1 MSFSFF
7 LARRFFQGNK
17 DGKRKASTPAIHV
30 ATAGVAIG
38 LAVMIVS
45 IFVVKGFQHEVK
57 EKITGFGTH
66 IELLNDARVG
76 YSNTMPPQP
85 AAILPP
91 ESYPI
96 VTDSSVI
103 SEMKNIPGV
112 SHVQRTSMKMGI
124 IKTEEHFKSIE
135 IKGIGEEYDTKFLKS
150 ALTEGK
156 IPQFSSKSAS
166 GKVLVSN
173 QMKRE
178 LGLKLGDKIYVY
190 FFEDIVKVRLLE
202 ICGIYQTN
210 LKQFDDVFIISDL
223 YTVNELNNWSADK
236 SSELEITVSDF
247 NRLDR
252 HLEDVSARFDGRR
265 DTSDAVYCVMS
276 IKKNPNTANTF
287 QWLNLLDFNVWVIL
301 IIMVMVAVFTMTS
314 GLLILILERI
324 PTIGLLKSMGATTA
338 SIGRVFLNFAALI
351 IIRGMIIGNVLG
363 LGLAWLQKQFGIVSL
378 DPQSYYVDKVPVLF
392 NWWWFI
398 GLNLGTLVITLIVLI
413 IPSLAIS
420 RIQPAKSIR
429 FD

>member
-1 MSFSFF
+1 M
-7 LARRFFQGNK
+7 
-17 DGKRKASTPAIHV
+17 
-30 ATAGVAIG
+30 
-38 LAVMIVS
+38 
-45 IFVVKGFQHEVK
+45 
-57 EKITGFGTH
+57 
-66 IELLNDARVG
+66 
-76 YSNTMPPQP
+76 
-85 AAILPP
+85 
-91 ESYPI
+91 
-96 VTDSSVI
+96 
-103 SEMKNIPGV
+103 
-112 SHVQRTSMKMGI
+112 
-124 IKTEEHFKSIE
+124 
-135 IKGIGEEYDTKFLKS
+135 
-150 ALTEGK
+150 
-156 IPQFSSKSAS
+156 
-166 GKVLVSN
+166 
-173 QMKRE
+173 
-178 LGLKLGDKIYVY
+178 
-190 FFEDIVKVRLLE
+190 
-202 ICGIYQTN
+202 
-210 LKQFDDVFIISDL
+210 FIISDL

>member
-7 LARRFFQGNK
+7 LARRFFQGTK

-38 LAVMIVS
+38 LAVMIIS
-45 IFVVKGFQHEVK
+45 IFVVKGFQQQVQ

-66 IELLNDARVG
+66 IEILNDARVG
-76 YSNTMPPQP
+76 YSNTTPPQP
-85 AAILPP
+85 IAILPP

-96 VTDSSVI
+96 VTDQSVI
-103 SEMKNIPGV
+103 SEIKRIPGV
-112 SHVQRTSMKMGI
+112 RHVQRTSMKMGI
-124 IKTEEHFKSIE
+124 IKTEEHFKSVE
-135 IKGIGEEYDTKFLKS
+135 MKGIGEEYDTEFLKS

-156 IPQFSSKSAS
+156 MPSFSSKSPS
-166 GKVLVSN
+166 DKVLISEKI
-173 QMKRE
+173 KRD

-190 FFEDIVKVRLLE
+190 FFEEVIKVKHLE

-223 YTVNELNNWSADK
+223 FTVNELNNWSADK
-236 SSELEITVSDF
+236 SSEVEITISDF
-247 NRLDR
+247 KELDR
-252 HLEDVSARFDGRR
+252 YLQDIDTRFDGRR
-265 DTSDAVYCVMS
+265 DTSDAMYCVMS
-276 IKKNPNTANTF
+276 IKQNPTTASTF
-287 QWLNLLDFNVWVIL
+287 QWLNLLDFNVWAIL
-301 IIMVMVAVFTMTS
+301 IIMVLVSVFTMTS

-324 PTIGLLKSMGATTA
+324 PTIGLLKSMGATTT
-338 SIGRVFLNFAALI
+338 SIGHVFLNFAALI

-363 LGLAWLQKQFGIVSL
+363 LGLSWLQSEFGIVSL
-378 DPQSYYVDKVPVLF
+378 DPQSYYVDKVPILF

-398 GLNLGTLVITLIVLI
+398 GLNFGTLIITLVVLI
-413 IPSLAIS
+413 LPSLAIS